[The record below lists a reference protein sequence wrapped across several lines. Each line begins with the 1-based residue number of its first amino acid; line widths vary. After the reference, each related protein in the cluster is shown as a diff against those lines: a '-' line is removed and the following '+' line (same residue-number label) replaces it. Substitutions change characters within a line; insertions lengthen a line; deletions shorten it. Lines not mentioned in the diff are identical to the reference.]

1 MSEALAGAAPGLS
14 IVVPVFNEA
23 ECLSRFHQELS
34 AALRSQMMT
43 YEILYI
49 DDGSSDDSLKI
60 IERIQQSDPSVAA
73 VVLSRNF
80 GHQAALSA
88 GLELARGT
96 AVVTLDADL
105 QHPPEL
111 ILNLLDE
118 WREGAK
124 VVHTVRENT
133 EEIGTFKNLA
143 SRLYYRLL
151 NFLSTTPIEADSAD
165 FRLLDRQAVEMLKT
179 MNERHRFLR
188 GMIQWL
194 GLPESKVTFS
204 APKRFAGRSKFT
216 WRKMFRMGADGIVSF
231 STKPLRAALWLG
243 LGVLA
248 VCLAYTIYVFYQFFF
263 NQAVLRGWTSLILLT
278 TFLGS
283 AQLIL
288 LGVVG
293 EYIGRIYEEAKSRP
307 LYLVREIRSPLRR

>member
-1 MSEALAGAAPGLS
+1 MTPELS
-14 IVVPVFNEA
+14 IVVPVYNES
-23 ECLSRFHQELS
+23 ECLNRFHAELS
-34 AALRSQMMT
+34 AALRSQLMT
-43 YEILYI
+43 YEILYV
-49 DDGSSDDSLKI
+49 DDGSTDSTLGE
-60 IERIQQSDPSVAA
+60 IETIQKNDPTVAA
-73 VVLSRNF
+73 VILSRNF
-80 GHQAALSA
+80 GHQAALTA
-88 GLELARGT
+88 GLELARGK
-96 AVVTLDADL
+96 AVITMDGDL

-111 ILNLLDE
+111 ILSLIDE

-124 VVHTVRENT
+124 VVHTVRADT
-133 EEIGTFKNLA
+133 AEIGAFKSLA

-151 NFLSTTPIEADSAD
+151 NFLSSTPIEADAAD

-194 GLPESKVTFS
+194 GLPEAKVRFT
-204 APKRFAGRSKFT
+204 APKRFAGKSKFT

-243 LGVLA
+243 LAVLA
-248 VCLAYTIYVFYQFFF
+248 VCLAYTVYVFYQFFF

-283 AQLIL
+283 SQLIL

-307 LYLVREIRSPLRR
+307 LFLVREIRSPARR